1 MCTKKKKKPILIYR
15 YYKLWVLLM
24 KISPHLC
31 LMEWG
36 RHLSLNHCD
45 LDEHDPLHITLKTLD
60 ESIVSLLILI
70 QPIGLFECNKL
81 DVLH

>member
-1 MCTKKKKKPILIYR
+1 MVL
-15 YYKLWVLLM
+15 LLM

-31 LMEWG
+31 LMELG
-36 RHLSLNHCD
+36 RHLSPSRFD

-70 QPIGLFECNKL
+70 QPIGPF
-81 DVLH
+81 